1 MSFKKL
7 VNVVEIVAL
16 VAAGAFVLAL
26 FVNEPDSGGGGGGAV
41 SPGQAVYEASCAS
54 CHGADGGGGIGPQL
68 SDGQVVES
76 YPDVADEVAVVTD
89 GKNGMPG
96 FEGDL
101 SETEIDEV
109 VEYTRS
115 GLGG

>member
-1 MSFKKL
+1 MTFKKL

-16 VAAGAFVLAL
+16 VAVVAFVLAL
-26 FVNEPDSGGGGGGAV
+26 FANEPDSGGGATL
-41 SPGQAVYEASCAS
+41 PGQAVYEANCAS

-68 SDGQVVES
+68 SDGTVVEE
-76 YPDVADEVAVVTD
+76 YPDAADEAAVVTD
-89 GKNGMPG
+89 GKNGMPA
-96 FEGDL
+96 FDGDL
-101 SETEIDEV
+101 SSQEIDEV